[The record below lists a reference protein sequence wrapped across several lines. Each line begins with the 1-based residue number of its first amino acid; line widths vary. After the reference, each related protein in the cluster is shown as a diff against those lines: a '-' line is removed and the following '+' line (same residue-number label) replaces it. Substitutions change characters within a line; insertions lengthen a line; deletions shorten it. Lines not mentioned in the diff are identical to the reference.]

1 MRLVTGS
8 IAWNGASGRRQA
20 RDRLRVRK
28 GITSWRRTLLHMSY
42 LSQTDPEIAD
52 IIEKERLRQ
61 TNGLELIASENL
73 VSHAVL
79 EAMGSIMTN
88 KYAEGYPG
96 KRYYGGCEFHDMAE
110 NLARDRLKKLFGA
123 EHANVQPHSGTQANM
138 AVYFAYM
145 KLGEK
150 ILSMKL
156 NQGGHLSHGSPV
168 SFTGKFYQVAQ
179 YGVDPKTEMLD
190 YGIVEDMARAE
201 KPQIIVCGASAY
213 PRTIDF
219 KAFQEIADGVGAYCM
234 ADIAHIAG
242 LCATGIHPNSVGVV
256 NFTTTTTHK
265 TLRGPRGGAIMCN
278 SEYAQLID
286 KAVFP
291 GMQGGPLMHTITAKA
306 VCFEEALR
314 PSFKEYN
321 KQIVKN
327 AKVLAETLMNNG
339 LRLVSGGT
347 DNHLMLI
354 DLTNQHL
361 TGLEAEVAL
370 GKAGITVNKNT
381 IPNETKSPF
390 VTSGLRV
397 GTPAVTSRGMKEADM
412 RLIGNW
418 IARVIKDIQSEATI
432 AKVHAEVTEM
442 SKKFPIYP
450 S

>member
-1 MRLVTGS
+1 
-8 IAWNGASGRRQA
+8 
-20 RDRLRVRK
+20 
-28 GITSWRRTLLHMSY
+28 MSY
-42 LSQTDPEIAD
+42 LSQIDPEIAD

-61 TNGLELIASENL
+61 TNGLELIASENV
-73 VSHAVL
+73 VSRAVL

-96 KRYYGGCEFHDMAE
+96 KRYYGGCEFHDQAE

-138 AVYFAYM
+138 AVYFAFM

-190 YGIVEDMARAE
+190 YGVVEEQARQE
-201 KPQIIVCGASAY
+201 KPQIIICGASAY

-278 SEYAQLID
+278 CEYAQAID

-306 VCFEEALR
+306 VCFEEALK
-314 PSFKEYN
+314 PSFKDYN
-321 KQIVKN
+321 QQIVKN
-327 AKVLAETLMNNG
+327 AKVLAETLMKNG

-347 DNHLMLI
+347 DNHLMLV
-354 DLTNQHL
+354 DLTDQHL

-370 GKAGITVNKNT
+370 GRAGITVNKNT

-397 GTPAVTSRGMKEADM
+397 GTPAVTSRGMKEAEM
-412 RLIGNW
+412 RLVGNW
-418 IARVIKDIQSEATI
+418 IATVIKDIHSDATI
-432 AKVHAEVTEM
+432 ARVKKEVTEM
-442 SKKFPIYP
+442 SGKYPIYP

>member
-1 MRLVTGS
+1 
-8 IAWNGASGRRQA
+8 
-20 RDRLRVRK
+20 
-28 GITSWRRTLLHMSY
+28 MSY

-73 VSHAVL
+73 VSRAVL

-110 NLARDRLKKLFGA
+110 NLARNRLKKLFGA
-123 EHANVQPHSGTQANM
+123 GHANVQPHSGTQANM

-179 YGVDPKTEMLD
+179 YGVDPETETLD
-190 YGIVEDMARAE
+190 YGIVGEMAKKE
-201 KPQIIVCGASAY
+201 KPQMIVCGASAY

-219 KAFQEIADGVGAYCM
+219 KAFQQIADDVGAYCM

-242 LCATGIHPNSVGVV
+242 LVAAGIHPTSVGVT

-278 SEYAQLID
+278 SEYAQAID

-306 VCFEEALR
+306 VCFEEALK
-314 PSFKEYN
+314 PSFTEYN

-327 AKVLAETLMNNG
+327 AKVLAETLMDNG
-339 LRLVSGGT
+339 IRLVSGGT

-354 DLTNQHL
+354 DLTGQRL

-397 GTPAVTSRGMKEADM
+397 GTPAVTSRGMKEAEM
-412 RLIGNW
+412 RQIGTW
-418 IARVIKDIQSEATI
+418 ISAVVKDIKNETLIQKI
-432 AKVHAEVTEM
+432 NREVTAM
-442 SKKFPIYP
+442 AGKFPIYP
-450 S
+450 VT

>member
-1 MRLVTGS
+1 
-8 IAWNGASGRRQA
+8 
-20 RDRLRVRK
+20 
-28 GITSWRRTLLHMSY
+28 MSY
-42 LSQTDPEIAD
+42 LSKTDPAIAD

-61 TNGLELIASENL
+61 VNGLELIASENV
-73 VSHAVL
+73 VSRAVL

-168 SFTGKFYQVAQ
+168 SFTGKCYQLAQ
-179 YGVDPKTEMLD
+179 YGGDEKTEVLD
-190 YGIVEDMARAE
+190 YGIVAEMAKKE

-219 KAFQEIADGVGAYCM
+219 KAFQEIADDVGAYCM

-242 LCATGIHPNSVGVV
+242 LCATGLHPTSVGVT

-321 KQIVKN
+321 KQIIKN

-347 DNHLMLI
+347 DNHLMLL
-354 DLTNQHL
+354 DLTDQGI
-361 TGLEAEVAL
+361 TGLEAETAL
-370 GKAGITVNKNT
+370 GKAAITVNKNT

-390 VTSGLRV
+390 VTSGLRI
-397 GTPAVTSRGMKEADM
+397 GTPAVTSRGMKEAEM
-412 RLIGNW
+412 RHIGSW
-418 IARVIKDIQSEATI
+418 IASVIKDIKNEKNIRDIHGKVEAL
-432 AKVHAEVTEM
+432 AG
-442 SKKFPIYP
+442 KFTLYP
-450 S
+450 E

>member
-1 MRLVTGS
+1 
-8 IAWNGASGRRQA
+8 
-20 RDRLRVRK
+20 
-28 GITSWRRTLLHMSY
+28 MSY
-42 LSQTDPEIAD
+42 LSKTDPEIAN

-61 TNGLELIASENL
+61 LNGLELIASENL
-73 VSHAVL
+73 VSQAVL

-96 KRYYGGCEFHDMAE
+96 KRYYGGCEFHDEAE

-179 YGVDPKTEMLD
+179 YGVDPKTETLD
-190 YGIVEDMARAE
+190 YGVVEEMAKKE

-219 KAFQEIADGVGAYCM
+219 KAFQSIADGVGAYCM

-242 LCATGIHPNSVGVV
+242 LVATGLHPTSVGVV

-278 SEYAQLID
+278 SEYAQAID

-321 KQIVKN
+321 KQIIKN
-327 AKVLAETLMNNG
+327 AKTLAETLIANG

-347 DNHLMLI
+347 DNHLMLL
-354 DLTNQHL
+354 DLTEQGI
-361 TGLEAEVAL
+361 TGLEAETAL
-370 GKAGITVNKNT
+370 GKAAITVNKNT

-390 VTSGLRV
+390 VTSGLRI
-397 GTPAVTSRGMKEADM
+397 GTPAVTSRGMKESEM

-418 IARVIKDIQSEATI
+418 IATIIKDVHNEAAI
-432 AKVHAEVTEM
+432 KDVHAKVTAM
-442 SKKFPIYP
+442 ASRFPIYP
-450 S
+450 E

>member
-1 MRLVTGS
+1 L
-8 IAWNGASGRRQA
+8 Q
-20 RDRLRVRK
+20 
-28 GITSWRRTLLHMSY
+28 RTFLHMSY
-42 LSQTDPEIAD
+42 LSETDPEIAD

-61 TNGLELIASENL
+61 LNGLELIASENL

-79 EAMGSIMTN
+79 EAIGSIMTN

-110 NLARDRLKKLFGA
+110 TLARDRLKKLFGA

-138 AVYFAYM
+138 AVYFAFM
-145 KLGEK
+145 QLGEK

-190 YGIVEDMARAE
+190 YGIIDEMARKE
-201 KPQIIVCGASAY
+201 KPRIIVCGASAY

-242 LCATGIHPNSVGVV
+242 LCATGLHPNSVGVV

-278 SEYAQLID
+278 NEYAQAID

-291 GMQGGPLMHTITAKA
+291 GMQGGPLMNTITAKA
-306 VCFEEALR
+306 VCFEEALK
-314 PSFKEYN
+314 PSFREYSR
-321 KQIVKN
+321 QIVKN
-327 AKVLAETLMNNG
+327 AKVLAGTLIDNG

-347 DNHLMLI
+347 DNHLMLL
-354 DLTNQHL
+354 DLTEQGI

-390 VTSGLRV
+390 VTRGLRI
-397 GTPAVTSRGMKEADM
+397 GTPAVTSRGMKEAEM
-412 RLIGNW
+412 RQIGTW
-418 IARVIKDIQSEATI
+418 I
-432 AKVHAEVTEM
+432 AKVLKDIHNEAVIRDVHTNVTM
-442 SKKFPIYP
+442 MAGKFTLHPE
-450 S
+450 

>member
-1 MRLVTGS
+1 
-8 IAWNGASGRRQA
+8 
-20 RDRLRVRK
+20 
-28 GITSWRRTLLHMSY
+28 MSY
-42 LSQTDPEIAD
+42 LSKTDPEIAD

-61 TNGLELIASENL
+61 VNGLELIASENV
-73 VSHAVL
+73 VSRAVL

-110 NLARDRLKKLFGA
+110 NLARNRLKQLFGA

-179 YGVDPKTEMLD
+179 YGLDPKTEMLD
-190 YGIVEDMARAE
+190 YGAVEEMAKAE

-219 KAFQEIADGVGAYCM
+219 KTFQSIADGVGAYCM

-242 LCATGIHPNSVGVV
+242 LVATGLHPTSVGVV

-278 SEYAQLID
+278 NEYAQAID

-314 PSFKEYN
+314 PSFREYN
-321 KQIVKN
+321 QQIIKN

-347 DNHLMLI
+347 DNHLMLL
-354 DLTNQHL
+354 DLTDQGI
-361 TGLEAEVAL
+361 TGLEAETAL

-397 GTPAVTSRGMKEADM
+397 GTPAVTSRGMKEAEM
-412 RLIGNW
+412 RQIGTW
-418 IARVIKDIQSEATI
+418 IATVVKDINNNAMI
-432 AKVHAEVTEM
+432 KKVQADVTAM
-442 SKKFPIYP
+442 AGRFTLYP
-450 S
+450 E

>member
-1 MRLVTGS
+1 
-8 IAWNGASGRRQA
+8 
-20 RDRLRVRK
+20 
-28 GITSWRRTLLHMSY
+28 MSY
-42 LSQTDPEIAD
+42 LSKTDPAIAD

-61 TNGLELIASENL
+61 VNGLELIASENV

-110 NLARDRLKKLFGA
+110 NLARDRLKQLFGA
-123 EHANVQPHSGTQANM
+123 EYANVQPHSGTQANM

-150 ILSMKL
+150 ILSMRL

-179 YGVDPKTEMLD
+179 YGLDPKTEMLD
-190 YGIVEDMARAE
+190 YGAVEEMAKKE

-219 KAFQEIADGVGAYCM
+219 KAFQSIADGVGAYCM

-242 LCATGIHPNSVGVV
+242 LVATGLHPTSVGVV

-278 SEYAQLID
+278 ADLGVAID

-306 VCFEEALR
+306 VCFQEALQ
-314 PSFKEYN
+314 PAFKEYN
-321 KQIVKN
+321 KQIIKN
-327 AKVLAETLMNNG
+327 AKVLAETLMANG

-347 DNHLMLI
+347 DNHLMLL
-354 DLTNQHL
+354 DLTDQGI
-361 TGLEAEVAL
+361 TGLEAETAL

-397 GTPAVTSRGMKEADM
+397 GTPAVTSRGMKEAEM
-412 RLIGNW
+412 RLIGAW
-418 IARVIKDIQSEATI
+418 IAQIVKDVKNEAAIKDVH
-432 AKVHAEVTEM
+432 AKVEAL
-442 SKKFPIYP
+442 SGKFSLYP
-450 S
+450 E

>member
-1 MRLVTGS
+1 
-8 IAWNGASGRRQA
+8 
-20 RDRLRVRK
+20 
-28 GITSWRRTLLHMSY
+28 MSY
-42 LSQTDPEIAD
+42 LSKTDPEIAD

-61 TNGLELIASENL
+61 LNGLELIASENV
-73 VSHAVL
+73 VSRAVL

-179 YGVDPKTEMLD
+179 YGLDPKTEMLD
-190 YGIVEDMARAE
+190 YGAVEEMAKAE

-219 KAFQEIADGVGAYCM
+219 KAFQSIADGIGAYCM

-242 LCATGIHPNSVGVV
+242 LVASGLHPTSVGVV

-278 SEYAQLID
+278 NDYAQAID

-314 PSFKEYN
+314 PSFREYN
-321 KQIVKN
+321 KQIIRN
-327 AKVLAETLMNNG
+327 AKVLAETLTDNG

-347 DNHLMLI
+347 DNHLMLL
-354 DLTNQHL
+354 DLTDQGI
-361 TGLEAEVAL
+361 TGLEAETAL

-397 GTPAVTSRGMKEADM
+397 GTPAVTSRGMKEAEM
-412 RLIGNW
+412 RQIGTW
-418 IARVIKDIQSEATI
+418 IAAVVKDINNHAMI
-432 AKVHAEVTEM
+432 KKVQADVTAM
-442 SKKFPIYP
+442 AGRFALYP
-450 S
+450 E

>member
-1 MRLVTGS
+1 
-8 IAWNGASGRRQA
+8 
-20 RDRLRVRK
+20 
-28 GITSWRRTLLHMSY
+28 MSY
-42 LSQTDPEIAD
+42 LSKTDPAIAD

-61 TNGLELIASENL
+61 VNGLELIASENV
-73 VSHAVL
+73 VSRAVL

-179 YGVDPKTEMLD
+179 YGVDEKTEMLD
-190 YGIVEDMARAE
+190 YGTVAEMAKKE

-219 KAFQEIADGVGAYCM
+219 KAFQEIADDVGAYCM

-242 LCATGIHPNSVGVV
+242 LVATGLHPTSVGVT

-278 SEYAQLID
+278 ADLGQAID

-321 KQIVKN
+321 RQIIKN

-347 DNHLMLI
+347 DNHLMLL
-354 DLTNQHL
+354 DLTNQGI
-361 TGLEAEVAL
+361 TGLEAETAL
-370 GKAGITVNKNT
+370 GKAAITVNKNT

-390 VTSGLRV
+390 VTSGLRI
-397 GTPAVTSRGMKEADM
+397 GTPAVTSRGMKEAEM
-412 RLIGNW
+412 RLIGSW
-418 IARVIKDIQSEATI
+418 IASVIKDIKNEKNI
-432 AKVHAEVTEM
+432 KDVHGKVGALS
-442 SKKFPIYP
+442 SKFTLYP
-450 S
+450 E

>member
-1 MRLVTGS
+1 
-8 IAWNGASGRRQA
+8 
-20 RDRLRVRK
+20 
-28 GITSWRRTLLHMSY
+28 MSY
-42 LSQTDPEIAD
+42 LSKTDPAIAD

-61 TNGLELIASENL
+61 VNGLELIASENV
-73 VSHAVL
+73 VSRAVL

-179 YGVDPKTEMLD
+179 YGVDEKTEVLD
-190 YGIVEDMARAE
+190 YGIVAEMAKKE

-219 KAFQEIADGVGAYCM
+219 KAFQEIADEVGAYCM

-242 LCATGIHPNSVGVV
+242 LCATGLHPTSVGVT

-321 KQIVKN
+321 KQIIKN

-347 DNHLMLI
+347 DNHLMLL
-354 DLTNQHL
+354 DLTDQGI
-361 TGLEAEVAL
+361 TGLEAETAL
-370 GKAGITVNKNT
+370 GKAAITVNKNT

-390 VTSGLRV
+390 VTSGLRI
-397 GTPAVTSRGMKEADM
+397 GTPAVTSRGMKEAEM
-412 RLIGNW
+412 RHIGSW
-418 IARVIKDIQSEATI
+418 IASVIKDIKNEKNIRDIHGKVEAL
-432 AKVHAEVTEM
+432 AG
-442 SKKFPIYP
+442 KFTLYP
-450 S
+450 E

>member
-1 MRLVTGS
+1 L
-8 IAWNGASGRRQA
+8 Q
-20 RDRLRVRK
+20 
-28 GITSWRRTLLHMSY
+28 RTFLHMSY
-42 LSQTDPEIAD
+42 LSETDPEIAD

-61 TNGLELIASENL
+61 LNGLELIASENL

-79 EAMGSIMTN
+79 EAIGSIMTN

-110 NLARDRLKKLFGA
+110 TLARDRLKKLFGA

-138 AVYFAYM
+138 AVYFAFM
-145 KLGEK
+145 QLGEK

-190 YGIVEDMARAE
+190 YGIIDEMARKE
-201 KPQIIVCGASAY
+201 KPRIIVCGASAY

-242 LCATGIHPNSVGVV
+242 LCATGLHPNSVGVV

-278 SEYAQLID
+278 NEYAQAID

-291 GMQGGPLMHTITAKA
+291 GMQGGPLMNTITAKA
-306 VCFEEALR
+306 VCFEEALK
-314 PSFKEYN
+314 PSFREYSR
-321 KQIVKN
+321 QIVKN
-327 AKVLAETLMNNG
+327 AKVLAGTLIDNG

-347 DNHLMLI
+347 DNHLMLL
-354 DLTNQHL
+354 DLTEQGI

-390 VTSGLRV
+390 VTSGLRI
-397 GTPAVTSRGMKEADM
+397 GTPAVTSRGMKEAEM
-412 RLIGNW
+412 RQIGTW
-418 IARVIKDIQSEATI
+418 I
-432 AKVHAEVTEM
+432 AKVLKDIHNEAVIRDVHTNVTM
-442 SKKFPIYP
+442 MAGKFTLHPE
-450 S
+450 

>member
-1 MRLVTGS
+1 
-8 IAWNGASGRRQA
+8 
-20 RDRLRVRK
+20 
-28 GITSWRRTLLHMSY
+28 MSY
-42 LSQTDPEIAD
+42 LSKTDPAIAD

-61 TNGLELIASENL
+61 VNGLELIASENV
-73 VSHAVL
+73 VSRAVL

-138 AVYFAYM
+138 AVYFAAIR
-145 KLGEK
+145 LGDK

-179 YGVDPKTEMLD
+179 YGVDPRTEMLD
-190 YGIVEDMARAE
+190 YGTVAEMAKKE

-219 KAFQEIADGVGAYCM
+219 KAFQEIADDVGAYCM

-242 LCATGIHPNSVGVV
+242 LVATGLHPTSVGVV

-306 VCFEEALR
+306 VCFEDALR

-321 KQIVKN
+321 KQIIKN

-347 DNHLMLI
+347 DNHLMLL
-354 DLTNQHL
+354 DLTNQGI
-361 TGLEAEVAL
+361 TGLEAETAL
-370 GKAGITVNKNT
+370 GKAAITVNKNT

-390 VTSGLRV
+390 VTSGLRI
-397 GTPAVTSRGMKEADM
+397 GTPAVTSRGMKEAEM
-412 RLIGNW
+412 RLIGSW
-418 IARVIKDIQSEATI
+418 IASVIKDVKNEKNINDVHGKVEALS
-432 AKVHAEVTEM
+432 
-442 SKKFPIYP
+442 SKFTLYP
-450 S
+450 E

>member
-1 MRLVTGS
+1 
-8 IAWNGASGRRQA
+8 
-20 RDRLRVRK
+20 
-28 GITSWRRTLLHMSY
+28 MSY
-42 LSQTDPEIAD
+42 LSKTDPEIAD

-61 TNGLELIASENL
+61 LNGLELIASENV
-73 VSHAVL
+73 VSRAVL

-138 AVYFAYM
+138 AVYFACM

-179 YGVDPKTEMLD
+179 YGLDPRTEMLD
-190 YGIVEDMARAE
+190 YGAVEEMAKAE

-219 KAFQEIADGVGAYCM
+219 KAFQSIADGIGAYCM

-242 LCATGIHPNSVGVV
+242 LVATGLHPTSVGVV

-278 SEYAQLID
+278 NEFAQAID

-321 KQIVKN
+321 KQIIRN
-327 AKVLAETLMNNG
+327 AKVLAETLTDNG

-347 DNHLMLI
+347 DNHLMLL
-354 DLTNQHL
+354 DLTDQGI
-361 TGLEAEVAL
+361 TGLEAETAL

-397 GTPAVTSRGMKEADM
+397 GTPAVTSRGMKEAEM
-412 RLIGNW
+412 RQIGTW
-418 IARVIKDIQSEATI
+418 IAAVVKDINNI
-432 AKVHAEVTEM
+432 AMIKKVQADVTAM
-442 SKKFPIYP
+442 AGRFTLYP
-450 S
+450 E

>member
-1 MRLVTGS
+1 
-8 IAWNGASGRRQA
+8 
-20 RDRLRVRK
+20 
-28 GITSWRRTLLHMSY
+28 MSY
-42 LSQTDPEIAD
+42 LSKTDPAIAD

-61 TNGLELIASENL
+61 VNGLELIASENV

-138 AVYFAYM
+138 AVYFATI
-145 KLGEK
+145 KLGDK

-179 YGVDPKTEMLD
+179 YGVDEKTEMLD
-190 YGIVEDMARAE
+190 YGAVKEQAKKE

-219 KAFQEIADGVGAYCM
+219 KAFQEIADDVGAICM

-242 LCATGIHPNSVGVV
+242 LCATGQHPTSVGVV
-256 NFTTTTTHK
+256 NYTTTTTHK

-278 SEYAQLID
+278 ADLGVAID

-306 VCFEEALR
+306 VCFEEALK

-321 KQIVKN
+321 KQIIRN

-339 LRLVSGGT
+339 IRLVSGGT
-347 DNHLMLI
+347 DNHLMLL
-354 DLTNQHL
+354 DLTDQGI
-361 TGLEAEVAL
+361 TGLEAETAL
-370 GKAGITVNKNT
+370 GKAAITVNKNT

-397 GTPAVTSRGMKEADM
+397 GTPAVTSRGMKEAEM
-412 RLIGNW
+412 RLIGTW
-418 IARVIKDIQSEATI
+418 IASVIKDIKNEKNIKDVHGKVEAM
-432 AKVHAEVTEM
+432 A
-442 SKKFPIYP
+442 SKFTLYP
-450 S
+450 E

>member
-1 MRLVTGS
+1 
-8 IAWNGASGRRQA
+8 
-20 RDRLRVRK
+20 
-28 GITSWRRTLLHMSY
+28 MSY
-42 LSQTDPEIAD
+42 LSKTDPEIAD

-61 TNGLELIASENL
+61 YNGLELIASENL
-73 VSHAVL
+73 VSRAVL

-96 KRYYGGCEFHDMAE
+96 KRYYGGCEFYDMAE

-138 AVYFAYM
+138 AVYFAFM
-145 KLGEK
+145 SLGDT
-150 ILSMKL
+150 LMSMKL
-156 NQGGHLSHGSPV
+156 TQGGHLSHGSPV
-168 SFTGKFYQVAQ
+168 SFTGKFYKVTQ
-179 YGVDPKTEMLD
+179 YSLDPKTEMLD
-190 YGIVEDMARAE
+190 YGVVEEMAKKE
-201 KPQIIVCGASAY
+201 KPKMLVCGASAY

-242 LCATGIHPNSVGVV
+242 LCATGVHPTSVNVV

-278 SEYAQLID
+278 NEYAQAID

-306 VCFEEALR
+306 VCFQEALR

-327 AKVLAETLMNNG
+327 AKVLAETLMDNG

-354 DLTNQHL
+354 DLTAQGI
-361 TGLEAEVAL
+361 TGLEAETAL
-370 GKAGITVNKNT
+370 GKAGITANKNT

-390 VTSGLRV
+390 VTSGLRL
-397 GTPAVTSRGMKEADM
+397 GTPAVTSRGMKEAEM
-412 RLIGNW
+412 RQIGTW
-418 IARVIKDIQSEATI
+418 IATVVKDMHNEAAI
-432 AKVHAEVTEM
+432 RSVHTSVTAM
-442 SKKFPIYP
+442 ASKFTLHPE
-450 S
+450 

>member
-1 MRLVTGS
+1 
-8 IAWNGASGRRQA
+8 
-20 RDRLRVRK
+20 
-28 GITSWRRTLLHMSY
+28 MSY
-42 LSQTDPEIAD
+42 LSKTDPAIAD

-61 TNGLELIASENL
+61 VNGLELIASENV

-138 AVYFAYM
+138 AVYFATI
-145 KLGEK
+145 KLGDK

-179 YGVDPKTEMLD
+179 YGVDEKTEMLD
-190 YGIVEDMARAE
+190 YGTIAEQAKKE

-219 KAFQEIADGVGAYCM
+219 KAFQEIADDVGAICM

-242 LCATGIHPNSVGVV
+242 LVATGLHPTSVGVV
-256 NFTTTTTHK
+256 NYTTTTTHK

-278 SEYAQLID
+278 ADLGAAID

-321 KQIVKN
+321 RQIIRN

-347 DNHLMLI
+347 DNHLMLL
-354 DLTNQHL
+354 DLTNQGI
-361 TGLEAEVAL
+361 TGLEAETAL
-370 GKAGITVNKNT
+370 GKAAITVNKNT

-390 VTSGLRV
+390 VTSGLRI
-397 GTPAVTSRGMKEADM
+397 GTPAVTSRGMKEAEM
-412 RLIGNW
+412 RLIGTW
-418 IARVIKDIQSEATI
+418 IASVIKDIKNEKNIRDVHGKVEAL
-432 AKVHAEVTEM
+432 A
-442 SKKFPIYP
+442 SKFTLYP
-450 S
+450 E